1 MTKKPPKEENGST
14 ETVSNQ
20 SENRAQFVIDFNPSP
35 SGGWQ
40 EVAAA
45 MHTAPGRGRG
55 DSE

>member
-1 MTKKPPKEENGST
+1 MSSQLPEEEHSST

-45 MHTAPGRGRG
+45 MHTAPGRGGG
-55 DSE
+55 DTE